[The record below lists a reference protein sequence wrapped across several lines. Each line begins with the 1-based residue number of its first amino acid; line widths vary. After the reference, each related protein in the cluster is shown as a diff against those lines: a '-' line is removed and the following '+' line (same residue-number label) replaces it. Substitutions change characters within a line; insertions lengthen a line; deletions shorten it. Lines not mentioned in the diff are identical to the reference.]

1 MTLLEKYIEIEKVR
15 IRIEKAITNAEGNDI
30 LICTHEI
37 YDKPTFTVWYH
48 SEAVS
53 EEGSSSGITVEINE
67 GDVGEA
73 VFKIIDD
80 NKFPEAKVKKLLDHA
95 KMVLN
100 KEF

>member
-15 IRIEKAITNAEGNDI
+15 LRIKKAITNAEGKDI

-37 YDKPTFTVWYH
+37 YDKPTFTVFYY

-53 EEGSSSGITVEINE
+53 KEGNRGITVEINE

-73 VFKIIDD
+73 IFKIIDD
-80 NKFPEAKVKKLLDHA
+80 NKFSKAKVKKLLDHA